1 MKKKKMPMKPMK
13 SAKKKPMMMKEKDM
27 APMMQGKKMHV
38 M

>member
-1 MKKKKMPMKPMK
+1 MTPNDKKKMKKKKMPKKPMK
-13 SAKKKPMMMKEKDM
+13 EKGM